1 MYYYHS
7 TICVGYIC
15 IVSSSYDILYCA
27 QTAQKVHVM
36 SDVSI
41 LPTVFV
47 WFYFYYTV
55 YYEHIYTYH
64 CVLY

>member
-41 LPTVFV
+41 LLFLYGSISIT
-47 WFYFYYTV
+47 
-55 YYEHIYTYH
+55 HI
-64 CVLY
+64 